1 MQEKQNNRQCGR
13 LTYWRLPLAYRLQM
27 PLGVV
32 PLRCSYPHLLS
43 AKLLQNPEIC
53 KYIFMLYNMF
63 CIFLWCQDLAPIT
76 WTEMPPWGH
85 TATAG

>member
-1 MQEKQNNRQCGR
+1 MREKQNNRQCGL

-43 AKLLQNPEIC
+43 AKLQQNSGIC
-53 KYIFMLYNMF
+53 KYISMLYNMF
-63 CIFLWCQDLAPIT
+63 CVFLKSQGRALIT
-76 WTEMPPWGH
+76 WAEMPPWGH